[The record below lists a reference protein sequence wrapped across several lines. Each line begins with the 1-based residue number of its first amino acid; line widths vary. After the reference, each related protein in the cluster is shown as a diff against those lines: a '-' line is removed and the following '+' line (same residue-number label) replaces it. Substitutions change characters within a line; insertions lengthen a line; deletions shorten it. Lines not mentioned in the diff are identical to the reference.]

1 MTLKDRETNMID
13 DPRELITAVRQKVN
27 SSERPAALVFN
38 CHITGLAVARSLGRR
53 GIPIV
58 GLDREGSGYGLH
70 SRYTTVA
77 GRCPYPL
84 DDERGFIDLLLE
96 IGAALKQKAVLF
108 PCLDEWVFA
117 VARHASELSE
127 YFILP
132 FSDIETVERILDKNL
147 LYRKCEERGI
157 AIPRT
162 FYVGEQSPEQ
172 IASEIGLPCIVKPA
186 LQREFTNEFGEK
198 VLRAESRED
207 FLDLCERAAHHALL
221 AQEIVGAGI
230 DSFYSLCSYIGRD
243 GDAKGVFVGRKLEQ
257 YPPDFGTACL
267 VDSRY
272 VEEIVGRGVDI
283 LKQFG
288 YHGIS
293 EVEFIYDEK
302 SRDFKLLDIN
312 TRVWKWIGLPIQAG
326 IDLPWLAYADAV
338 FGNVEAAER
347 QRDGLRW
354 VYLRDYIALR
364 RDRAGLVETTLTRK
378 DWLELITGEAASTV
392 EIVDAVLSS
401 DDPEPFVQMIESLF
415 TKRQYYCAC

>member
-1 MTLKDRETNMID
+1 MID
-13 DPRELITAVRQKVN
+13 DPRELIAAVREKIN
-27 SSERPAALVFN
+27 SCETPAAIVFN
-38 CHITGLAVARSLGRR
+38 CHITGLAVARSLGQR
-53 GIPIV
+53 GVPVI
-58 GLDREGSGYGLH
+58 GLDRDENGYGLH

-84 DDERGFIDLLLE
+84 DDERVFVDLLLE

-117 VARHASELSE
+117 VARHASELGA

-132 FSDIETVERILDKNL
+132 FSDIETVERILDKNR
-147 LYRKCEERGI
+147 LYRKCEDRGI
-157 AIPRT
+157 PIPQT
-162 FYVGEQSPEQ
+162 YYVGEQTPEQ
-172 IASEIGLPCIVKPA
+172 ISNEISYPCIVKPA

-198 VLRAESRED
+198 VLRANDREA
-207 FLDLCERAAHHALL
+207 FLALCKRAGHHPLL

-243 GDAKGVFVGRKLEQ
+243 GQAKGAFVGRKLEQ

-272 VEEIVGRGVDI
+272 VEEIVERGVDI
-283 LKQFG
+283 LKEFG

-293 EVEFIYDEK
+293 EVEFIYDDR
-302 SRDFKLLDIN
+302 SREYKLLDIN
-312 TRVWKWIGLPIQAG
+312 TRVWKWIGLPISAG

-338 FGNVEAAER
+338 FGDVEAAPN

-354 VYLRDYIALR
+354 VYLKDYIALR
-364 RDRAGLVETTLTRK
+364 RQTSGVQETTLTRHE
-378 DWLELITGEAASTV
+378 WLDLMAGSENSQ
-392 EIVDAVLSS
+392 IVDAVFSN

-415 TKRQYYCAC
+415 AKTQYYCAC

>member
-1 MTLKDRETNMID
+1 MID
-13 DPRELITAVRQKVN
+13 DPRELIAAVREKVD
-27 SSERPAALVFN
+27 SREMPAALVFN
-38 CHITGLAVARSLGRR
+38 CHITGLAVARSLGRH
-53 GIPIV
+53 GVTVI
-58 GLDREGSGYGLH
+58 GLDKDDKGYGLY
-70 SRYTTVA
+70 SRYTSIG

-96 IGAALKQKAVLF
+96 IGRALDQKAVLF

-132 FSDIETVERILDKNL
+132 FSDIVTVERILDKNL

-157 AIPRT
+157 PIPRT
-162 FYVGEQSPEQ
+162 FYVGEQGPEE
-172 IASEIGLPCIVKPA
+172 IASKISFPCIVKPA

-198 VLRAESRED
+198 VLRAETRED
-207 FLDLCERAAHHALL
+207 FLELCRRAGHHPLL
-221 AQEIVGAGI
+221 AQEIVGAGV

-243 GDAKGVFVGRKLEQ
+243 GEAKGVFVGRKLEQ

-267 VDSRY
+267 VDSGY
-272 VEEIVGRGVDI
+272 IEEIVERGIDI

-293 EVEFIYDEK
+293 EVEFIYDDR
-302 SRDFKLLDIN
+302 SGDYKLLDIN
-312 TRVWKWIGLPIQAG
+312 TRVWKWIGLPIRAG

-338 FGNVEAAER
+338 HGKVETANR
-347 QRDGLRW
+347 QREGLRW
-354 VYLRDYIALR
+354 VYLKDYIALR
-364 RDRAGLVETTLTRK
+364 RARAGVEETTLSRK
-378 DWLELITGEAASTV
+378 DWLDLIAGNAESNG

-401 DDPEPFVQMIESLF
+401 DDPEPFVEMIESLF

>member
-1 MTLKDRETNMID
+1 MIE
-13 DPRELITAVRQKVN
+13 DPREIAAAVRRNIN
-27 SSERPAALVFN
+27 SSETPAAIVFN

-58 GLDREGSGYGLH
+58 GLDREESGYGLH

-157 AIPRT
+157 PIPRT

-172 IASEIGLPCIVKPA
+172 IASEITFPCIVKPA

-207 FLDLCERAAHHALL
+207 FLGLCERAGHHLLL

-272 VEEIVGRGVDI
+272 IEEIVERGCDI

-293 EVEFIYDEK
+293 EVEFIYDLK

-312 TRVWKWIGLPIQAG
+312 TRVWKWIGLPIQSG

-338 FGNVEAAER
+338 LGNVEAAGR
-347 QRDGLRW
+347 QIDGLRW
-354 VYLRDYIALR
+354 VYLKDYVALR
-364 RDRAGLVETTLTRK
+364 RARSGSDETTLTRK
-378 DWLELITGEAASTV
+378 DWVDLITGHSAASG

>member
-1 MTLKDRETNMID
+1 MIE
-13 DPRELITAVRQKVN
+13 DPREIVTTVRRNIN
-27 SSERPAALVFN
+27 SCETPAAVVFN

-53 GIPIV
+53 GVPII
-58 GLDREGSGYGLH
+58 GLDREDSGYGLH

-84 DDERGFIDLLLE
+84 DDERGFVDLLLE
-96 IGAALKQKAVLF
+96 IGATLKQKAVLF

-117 VARHASELSE
+117 VARHASELGE

-132 FSDIETVERILDKNL
+132 FSDLETVERILDKNL
-147 LYRKCEERGI
+147 LYRKCEGRGI
-157 AIPRT
+157 PIPRT
-162 FYVGEQSPEQ
+162 FYIGEQSPER
-172 IASEIGLPCIVKPA
+172 IASEIDFPCIVKPA

-207 FLDLCERAAHHALL
+207 FLALCERAGHHALL

-230 DSFYSLCSYIGRD
+230 DSFYSLCSYAGRD
-243 GDAKGVFVGRKLEQ
+243 GTAKGVFVGRKLEQ

-272 VEEIVGRGVDI
+272 VEEIVERGVDI

-293 EVEFIYDEK
+293 EVEFIYDDR

-312 TRVWKWIGLPIQAG
+312 TRVWKWIGLPIHAG

-338 FGNVEAAER
+338 FGNVEAAGR

-354 VYLRDYIALR
+354 VYLKDYIALR
-364 RDRAGLVETTLTRK
+364 RARAGVEQTNLTRK
-378 DWLELITGEAASTV
+378 DWLDLIAGRSDIEG

-401 DDPEPFVQMIESLF
+401 DDPGPFVQMIESLF

>member
-1 MTLKDRETNMID
+1 MID
-13 DPRELITAVRQKVN
+13 DPNELVAAVR
-27 SSERPAALVFN
+27 ERIKNREMPAAVVFN
-38 CHITGLAVARSLGRR
+38 CHITGLAVARSLGSR
-53 GIPIV
+53 GVPVI
-58 GLDREGSGYGLH
+58 GLARDDNGYGLH

-77 GRCPYPL
+77 GRCSYPL
-84 DDERGFIDLLLE
+84 DDERSFIDLLLE
-96 IGAALKQKAVLF
+96 IGGALKQKAVLF

-117 VARHASELSE
+117 VARHAIELGE

-157 AIPRT
+157 PIPKT
-162 FYVGEQSPEQ
+162 FYVGEQTPEQ
-172 IASEIGLPCIVKPA
+172 IASEISYPCIVKPA

-207 FLDLCERAAHHALL
+207 FLALCERAGHHPLL
-221 AQEIVGAGI
+221 AQEIVGAGV

-243 GDAKGVFVGRKLEQ
+243 GEPKGVFVGRKLEQ

-272 VEEIVGRGVDI
+272 VDEIVARGVDI

-293 EVEFIYDEK
+293 EVEFIYDDN
-302 SRDFKLLDIN
+302 SGDFKLLDIN
-312 TRVWKWIGLPIQAG
+312 TRVWKWIGLPIRAG

-338 FGNVEAAER
+338 YGNVEVASR

-354 VYLRDYIALR
+354 VYLKDYIALR
-364 RDRAGLVETTLTRK
+364 QARTGGDETTLSRK
-378 DWLELITGEAASTV
+378 DWLDLITGQAESNG
-392 EIVDAVLSS
+392 EIVDAVLAS
-401 DDPEPFVQMIESLF
+401 DDPAPFVQMIESLF

>member
-1 MTLKDRETNMID
+1 MID
-13 DPRELITAVRQKVN
+13 DPRELIGAVRQKIN
-27 SSERPAALVFN
+27 SSEMPAALIFN

-53 GIPIV
+53 GVPVI
-58 GLDREGSGYGLH
+58 GLDRDENGFGLH

-84 DDERGFIDLLLE
+84 DDERAFVDLLME

-117 VARHASELSE
+117 VARHASELGE

-132 FSDIETVERILDKNL
+132 FSDIDTVERILDKNL

-157 AIPRT
+157 PIPRT
-162 FYVGEQSPEQ
+162 YYVGEQTPE
-172 IASEIGLPCIVKPA
+172 EISNEISYPCIVKPA

-198 VLRAESRED
+198 VLRANNRDE
-207 FLDLCERAAHHALL
+207 FLALCKRAGHHPLL

-243 GDAKGVFVGRKLEQ
+243 GQPKGAFVGRKLEQ

-272 VEEIVGRGVDI
+272 VAEIVERGVDI
-283 LKQFG
+283 LKEFG

-293 EVEFIYDEK
+293 EVEFIYDDR
-302 SRDFKLLDIN
+302 SREYKLLDIN
-312 TRVWKWIGLPIQAG
+312 TRVWKWIGLPISAG
-326 IDLPWLAYADAV
+326 IDLPWLAYSDAV
-338 FGNVEAAER
+338 FGEVEAASK

-354 VYLRDYIALR
+354 VYLKDYIALR
-364 RDRAGLVETTLTRK
+364 RETAGVQETTLTRQE
-378 DWLELITGEAASTV
+378 WLDLIAGENAQ
-392 EIVDAVLSS
+392 IVDAVFSN
-401 DDPEPFVQMIESLF
+401 DDPEPLVQMMESLF
-415 TKRQYYCAC
+415 AKTQYYCAC

>member
-1 MTLKDRETNMID
+1 MRNMID
-13 DPRELITAVRQKVN
+13 DPRELIDNVREKIN
-27 SSERPAALVFN
+27 SSETPAALVFN

-53 GIPIV
+53 GVPVI
-58 GLDREGSGYGLH
+58 GLDRDENGYGLH

-77 GRCPYPL
+77 GLCPYPL
-84 DDERGFIDLLLE
+84 DDERAFIDLLME
-96 IGAALKQKAVLF
+96 IGRALKQKAVLF

-117 VARHASELSE
+117 VARNASELEE

-132 FSDIETVERILDKNL
+132 FSDIDTVERILDKNL

-157 AIPRT
+157 PIPRT
-162 FYVGEQSPEQ
+162 YYVGEQAPEQ
-172 IASEIGLPCIVKPA
+172 ISNEISYPCIVKPA

-198 VLRAESRED
+198 VLRANNRQE
-207 FLDLCERAAHHALL
+207 FLALCKRAGHHPLL

-230 DSFYSLCSYIGRD
+230 NSFYSLCSYIGRD
-243 GDAKGVFVGRKLEQ
+243 AQAKGVFVGRKLEQ

-272 VEEIVGRGVDI
+272 VEEIVERGVDI

-288 YHGIS
+288 YHGVS
-293 EVEFIYDEK
+293 EVEFIYDDR
-302 SRDFKLLDIN
+302 SREYKLLDIN
-312 TRVWKWIGLPIQAG
+312 TRVWKWIGLPISAG

-338 FGNVEAAER
+338 FGSVEAAPK

-354 VYLRDYIALR
+354 VYLKDYIALR
-364 RDRAGLVETTLTRK
+364 RQTSGVQETTLTRQE
-378 DWLELITGEAASTV
+378 WLDLMAGAENAQ
-392 EIVDAVLSS
+392 IVDAVFSN

-415 TKRQYYCAC
+415 SKTQYYCAC

>member
-1 MTLKDRETNMID
+1 MIEDRL
-13 DPRELITAVRQKVN
+13 ELLSAIRQIASDGN
-27 SSERPAALVFN
+27 TPAALVFN

-53 GIPIV
+53 GVPII
-58 GLDREGSGYGLH
+58 GLDREDSGYGLH

-77 GRCPYPL
+77 DRCPYPL
-84 DDERGFIDLLLE
+84 DDERGFIDLLLQ
-96 IGAALKQKAVLF
+96 IGSALKQKAVLF

-117 VARHASELSE
+117 VARHASELSK
-127 YFILP
+127 FFLLP

-157 AIPRT
+157 PIPRT
-162 FYVGEQSPEQ
+162 FYVGEQSPDQ
-172 IASEIGLPCIVKPA
+172 IASEIGFPCIVKPA
-186 LQREFTNEFGEK
+186 LQREFANEFGEK
-198 VLRAESRED
+198 VLRAESREE
-207 FLDLCERAAHHALL
+207 FLALCERAGHHALL
-221 AQEIVGAGI
+221 AQEIVGAGL

-243 GDAKGVFVGRKLEQ
+243 GDPKGAFVGRKLEQ

-272 VEEIVGRGVDI
+272 VEEIVERGVDI

-312 TRVWKWIGLPIQAG
+312 TRVWKWIGLPVHAG

-338 FGNVEAAER
+338 FGNVEAAGL

-354 VYLRDYIALR
+354 VYLKDYIELR
-364 RDRAGLVETTLTRK
+364 RARAGMDETTLTRK
-378 DWLELITGEAASTV
+378 DWLELIAGQPASSG
-392 EIVDAVLSS
+392 EIVDAVLAS

>member
-1 MTLKDRETNMID
+1 MID
-13 DPRELITAVRQKVN
+13 DPRELIDNVREKIN
-27 SSERPAALVFN
+27 SSDTPAAIVFN
-38 CHITGLAVARSLGRR
+38 CHITGLAVARSLGQR
-53 GIPIV
+53 GVPVI
-58 GLDREGSGYGLH
+58 GLDRDENGFGLH
-70 SRYTTVA
+70 SRYTTVG

-84 DDERGFIDLLLE
+84 DDERAFVDLLME

-117 VARHASELSE
+117 VARNASELGE

-157 AIPRT
+157 PIPRT
-162 FYVGEQSPEQ
+162 YYVGEQTPEQ
-172 IASEIGLPCIVKPA
+172 ISNEINYPCIVKPA

-198 VLRAESRED
+198 VLRANNREE
-207 FLDLCERAAHHALL
+207 FLALCKRAGHHPLL

-243 GDAKGVFVGRKLEQ
+243 GQAKGSFVGRKLEQ

-272 VEEIVGRGVDI
+272 VEEIVERGVDI
-283 LKQFG
+283 LKEFG
-288 YHGIS
+288 YHGIC
-293 EVEFIYDEK
+293 EVEFIYDDR
-302 SRDFKLLDIN
+302 SREYKLLDIN
-312 TRVWKWIGLPIQAG
+312 TRVWKWIGLPISAG

-338 FGNVEAAER
+338 FGNIEAASK
-347 QRDGLRW
+347 QTDGLRW

-364 RDRAGLVETTLTRK
+364 RATAGVQETTLTRQE
-378 DWLELITGEAASTV
+378 WLDLMAGAENSQ
-392 EIVDAVLSS
+392 IVDAVFSN
-401 DDPEPFVQMIESLF
+401 DDPAPFVQMIESLF
-415 TKRQYYCAC
+415 AKTQYYCAC